1 MKKVLLSIVLVGLL
15 LVMGAALQAAT
26 TTLSTTDDAEIDQ
39 HANWASDTRGI
50 PHLNWGHTATELK
63 VKVYG
68 DDYYT
73 TGLRQDVM
81 LKWDVSG
88 LGTDAVT
95 NATLAMSGWDA
106 SDGPINVYG
115 IIAAPNSWAET
126 NVTWNSWAATSY
138 NLVLL
143 GQMYSS
149 GPAAAVGDSTFSSV
163 ALTSFVQSWVDGS
176 VANNG
181 LILKIDVPNPVSGTI
196 GDSFSAKE
204 ELSYGHAPQLIVTQ
218 IPEPTT
224 IILLAGGLLSI
235 VGRKRSELYLQ
246 QK

>member
-1 MKKVLLSIVLVGLL
+1 MKINVLLRMF
-15 LVMGAALQAAT
+15 LVMILLSTAASLQAAAI

-50 PHLNWGHTATELK
+50 PHLNWGHNATELR

-88 LGTDAVT
+88 ISSEPISNVSLNMA
-95 NATLAMSGWDA
+95 GWDG

-126 NVTWNSWAATSY
+126 NVTWNSWANTTYS
-138 NLVLL
+138 LVLL

-149 GPAAAVGDSTFSSV
+149 GPWAQVGDSAFSSS
-163 ALTSFVQSWVDGS
+163 ALTSFVASWVDGT

-181 LILKIDVPNPVSGTI
+181 LILKLDVANPSAGTL

-204 ELSYGHAPQLIVTQ
+204 ELGYGHAPQLMITQ
-218 IPEPTT
+218 VPEPTT
-224 IILLAGGLLSI
+224 ITLLACGLLGLI
-235 VGRKRSELYLQ
+235 KRK
-246 QK
+246 